1 MDADKK
7 FEIRLKIIELKL
19 ERDKDTFIT
28 SMSIL
33 VGVITFLYTLGFIPS
48 NLSQW
53 LKDSINAV
61 IPLIF
66 TKAHPFLGLI
76 GVLIIA
82 ITLPVLTGTIASRII
97 KFLIKNKSA
106 IYDNAIKEL
115 EKLSKQK

>member
-53 LKDSINAV
+53 LKDNINTV
-61 IPLIF
+61 ISPI
-66 TKAHPFLGLI
+66 TKLNPFLGLAV
-76 GVLIIA
+76 VLLIA
-82 ITLPVLTGTIASRII
+82 IALPVLTGIIASRIVT
-97 KFLIKNKSA
+97 FLVKNKLA
-106 IYDNAIKEL
+106 IYNDAIKEL
-115 EKLSKQK
+115 EKLSGQK